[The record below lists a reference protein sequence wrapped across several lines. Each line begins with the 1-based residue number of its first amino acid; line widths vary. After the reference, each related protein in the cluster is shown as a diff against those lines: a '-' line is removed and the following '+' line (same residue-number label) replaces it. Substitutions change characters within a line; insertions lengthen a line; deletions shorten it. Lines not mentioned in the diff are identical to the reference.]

1 MRLKNQKGVTGVDI
15 TIAITLIALFIAL
28 IAILTSNIQKK
39 SEDVQKNSD
48 ATMYAVQIIEE
59 IKSKGFEI
67 LPKKGTHE
75 IEGYE
80 PGYILDQN
88 GKETPYYKE
97 VSVLDY
103 TEISEENK
111 DKVPEVL
118 KQVTVK
124 VRYKL
129 GSEEKEVTLST
140 IISKES

>member
-1 MRLKNQKGVTGVDI
+1 MRHKKEKGVTGIDI
-15 TIAITLIALFIAL
+15 TIAVTLIAIFIAL

-39 SEDVQKNSD
+39 SEDIQKNSD

-59 IKSKGFEI
+59 IKTKGFEI
-67 LPKKGTHE
+67 LPKKGTHT

-80 PGYILDQN
+80 PGYILDSN
-88 GKETPYYKE
+88 GKETPYYQE
-97 VSVLDY
+97 VTVQDY
-103 TEISEENK
+103 TELSEENK
-111 DKVPEVL
+111 DKVPEIL

-124 VRYKL
+124 IRYKL